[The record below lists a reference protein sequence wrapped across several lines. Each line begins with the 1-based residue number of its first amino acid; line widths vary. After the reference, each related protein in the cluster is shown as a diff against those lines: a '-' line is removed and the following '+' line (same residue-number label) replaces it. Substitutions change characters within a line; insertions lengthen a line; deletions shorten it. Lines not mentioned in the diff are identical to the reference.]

1 MSVREVFDR
10 TAKEYDRARRQLV
23 PCFDDFY
30 ETVLRRLA
38 YQSDDTFSVLDLGAG
53 TGLLALFIAQ
63 TFPRAQL
70 TLMDVSPAML
80 SLARERFSVG
90 DERFQFLV
98 GDFALMPFAGT
109 YDVVVS
115 ALAIH
120 HLPGEEKL
128 WLFRKIHDCLPP
140 GGVFINADQVIGPT
154 PEVEQQYRRAWL
166 AQVRALGVSDADL
179 DRALTRMQEDQPS
192 PLAVQLQWLSEA
204 GFKDVRCD
212 LDRQMFV
219 VFSGAK
225 S

>member
-30 ETVLRRLA
+30 ETVLKRLP
-38 YQSDDTFSVLDLGAG
+38 YRPDDTFSVLDLGAG
-53 TGLLALFIAQ
+53 TGLLSLFIAQ
-63 TFPRAQL
+63 TFPYAKL
-70 TLMDVSPAML
+70 TLVDVSHEML
-80 SLARERFSVG
+80 AIARERFSVG
-90 DERFQFLV
+90 DERFRFLV
-98 GDFALMPFAGT
+98 GDFTLMPFAGT

-128 WLFRKIHDCLPP
+128 RLFRKIHDRLPS

-154 PEVEQQYRRAWL
+154 PEVEYQYRQTWL
-166 AQVRALGVSDADL
+166 SQVRALGVSDGDL
-179 DRALTRMQEDQPS
+179 NRALTRMQEDQPS
-192 PLAVQLQWLSEA
+192 PLEVQLQWLTEA

-225 S
+225 